1 MQSFTMAALPALTL
15 KNLTKVFGEK
25 RAVDGIDLILPPG
38 RFQALL
44 GANGAGKTTTMRL
57 IAGLLVPDAGDV
69 LVHGRSISDDP
80 IAARRTIAWLPD
92 EPLIYDKL
100 TPVEYL
106 EFIAGLW
113 QLDRA
118 EAEAE
123 AVSLLETLELWD
135 VRHDRCE
142 GFSRGMRQKTA
153 LAGALLHKPT
163 LLLMDEPF
171 SGLDAAITRQVK
183 DLLLARVQAGATV
196 VLTTHVMEIAERL
209 AERIAIIDRGRIRA
223 EGTMADLRAEHGNA
237 SSTLEDIFI
246 DLIDRRAA

>member
-1 MQSFTMAALPALTL
+1 MTTPPALEL
-15 KNLTKVFGEK
+15 IELTKSFGDN
-25 RAVDGIDLILPPG
+25 RAVDGISLSLPKG

-57 IAGLLVPDAGDV
+57 IAGLLVPDTGTV
-69 LVHGRSISDDP
+69 NVHGNSIADDP

-100 TPVEYL
+100 SPVEYL

-118 EAEAE
+118 QAEAD
-123 AVSLLETLELWD
+123 AVALLETLDLWK

-153 LAGALLHKPT
+153 LAGALLHNPT
-163 LLLMDEPF
+163 ILLMDEPF

-183 DLLLARVQAGATV
+183 DLLLARVDGGATV

-209 AERIAIIDRGRIRA
+209 AERIAIVDKGKIRA
-223 EGTMADLRAEHGNA
+223 EGTMADLRAAHGMA
-237 SSTLEDIFI
+237 TSTLEEIFI
-246 DLIDRRAA
+246 DLIDSRGAAAA

>member
-1 MQSFTMAALPALTL
+1 MTVPALEL
-15 KNLTKVFGEK
+15 IDLTKTFGEK
-25 RAVDGIDLILPPG
+25 RAVDGISLTLPRG

-57 IAGLLVPDAGDV
+57 IAGLLLPDTGAV
-69 LVHGRSISDDP
+69 TVHGKSIADDP

-118 EAEAE
+118 QAEAD
-123 AVSLLETLELWD
+123 AVSLLETLDLWD

-153 LAGALLHKPT
+153 LAGALLHNPT
-163 LLLMDEPF
+163 ILLMDEPF

-183 DLLLARVQAGATV
+183 DLLLARVDAGATI

-209 AERIAIIDRGRIRA
+209 AERIAIVDRGRVRA
-223 EGTMADLRAEHGNA
+223 EGTMAELRADHGSP
-237 SSTLEDIFI
+237 SSTLEEIFI
-246 DLIDRRAA
+246 DLIDNRTVA

>member
-1 MQSFTMAALPALTL
+1 MTDTAALELID
-15 KNLTKVFGEK
+15 LTKTFGDN
-25 RAVDGIDLILPPG
+25 RAVDGISLSLPTG

-57 IAGLLVPDAGDV
+57 IAGLLLPDAGTV
-69 LVHGRSISDDP
+69 KVHGRSIAEDP

-100 TPVEYL
+100 SPVEYL
-106 EFIAGLW
+106 EFITGLW

-118 EAEAE
+118 QAEAD
-123 AVSLLETLELWD
+123 AVTLLETLDLWK

-153 LAGALLHKPT
+153 LAGALLHNPT
-163 LLLMDEPF
+163 ILLMDEPF

-183 DLLLARVQAGATV
+183 DLLLARVDAGATV

-209 AERIAIIDRGRIRA
+209 AERIAIVDKGRIRA
-223 EGTMADLRAEHGNA
+223 EGTLADLRAEHGTA
-237 SSTLEDIFI
+237 TSTLEEIFI
-246 DLIDRRAA
+246 DLIDSRQPA